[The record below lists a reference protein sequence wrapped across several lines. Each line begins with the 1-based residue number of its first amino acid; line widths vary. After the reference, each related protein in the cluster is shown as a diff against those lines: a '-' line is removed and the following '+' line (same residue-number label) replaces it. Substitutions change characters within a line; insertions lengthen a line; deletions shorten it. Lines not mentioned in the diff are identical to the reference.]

1 MQKNNEKEKIVI
13 IRELVRKRLI
23 FGKDEEGELANDI
36 MRVNLHVSIITFVAN
51 SAINN
56 VYGLKQIRRLVE
68 LDRLMDALLASSVP
82 FLMKANYF
90 RLFYAGY
97 LQQIGGENSIAI
109 NYGKFLQIIRFV
121 ILYDLENFHEYF
133 SGLVVAYPPGM
144 GDEALN
150 DPEWKRSK

>member
-1 MQKNNEKEKIVI
+1 MQKDNEKEKIVI

-36 MRVNLHVSIITFVAN
+36 FKVNLHVSIITFLAN
-51 SAINN
+51 SAIDN

-82 FLMKANYF
+82 FLLKARYF

-97 LQQIGGENSIAI
+97 LQ
-109 NYGKFLQIIRFV
+109 
-121 ILYDLENFHEYF
+121 
-133 SGLVVAYPPGM
+133 
-144 GDEALN
+144 
-150 DPEWKRSK
+150 